1 MATRSRLGRD
11 PLQGAAKPA
20 AKQPAKAQRKSPA
33 RAKAAPQPD
42 AVEQN
47 APPTALANDLIRQP
61 EPAAPDNVQRVG
73 ATAPAKTDAPSPT
86 GQAAATPPALGPSPA
101 APGLPGADDAPDQTT
116 LPDPAVTPTAAAS
129 ETAQADA
136 PSGAAAGLVDAPG
149 SVDTGLSA
157 ATAQAASDHA
167 RTQTNEAVLG
177 EAALVQNPSALIAP
191 KTVEV
196 EPAMARCGCTNAPS
210 DMPANL
216 PDVGII
222 QTAVSAPTVP
232 CPPHPAPAALEQGAH
247 PVEVFLRGVLEG
259 LLPEGEAV
267 LRVEV
272 DPETFALPVEKLFYF
287 SHALQRIVTP
297 MELAQG
303 LDWRPGETA
312 GQLPMLTVRLR
323 AHRGGRHMLTLTD
336 NGEFFRSRLPELRLH
351 MEALKPLVAFIVK
364 RQGSVRLAQGRSIT
378 FEIIG

>member
-11 PLQGAAKPA
+11 PLQGTAKPA
-20 AKQPAKAQRKSPA
+20 AKQPAATKRKSPS

-47 APPTALANDLIRQP
+47 APPTTLTNDLIRQP
-61 EPAAPDNVQRVG
+61 EPAAPGNGQQVF
-73 ATAPAKTDAPSPT
+73 AAAPAKTDAPSPT
-86 GQAAATPPALGPSPA
+86 GQATAPPPALGLSPA
-101 APGLPGADDAPDQTT
+101 APGLPRGDDASDQTT
-116 LPDPAVTPTAAAS
+116 LPDPAETPTAAAS

-136 PSGAAAGLVDAPG
+136 PSGTAAGLVASPG
-149 SVDTGLSA
+149 
-157 ATAQAASDHA
+157 
-167 RTQTNEAVLG
+167 
-177 EAALVQNPSALIAP
+177 
-191 KTVEV
+191 
-196 EPAMARCGCTNAPS
+196 
-210 DMPANL
+210 
-216 PDVGII
+216 
-222 QTAVSAPTVP
+222 P
-232 CPPHPAPAALEQGAH
+232 CPSQAAPAAPDQGAH

-303 LDWRPGETA
+303 PDWRPGETA
-312 GQLPMLTVRLR
+312 GQLPVLTVRLR
-323 AHRGGRHMLTLTD
+323 AHGGDRHVLTLTD